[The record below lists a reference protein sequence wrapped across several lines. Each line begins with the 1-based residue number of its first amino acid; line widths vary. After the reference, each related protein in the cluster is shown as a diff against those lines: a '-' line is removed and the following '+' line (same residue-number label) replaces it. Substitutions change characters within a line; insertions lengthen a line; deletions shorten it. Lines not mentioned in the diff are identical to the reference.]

1 MDLVHTSD
9 ALAEQIKI
17 HGPSPST
24 QREVKLL
31 EKLSRYLRIT
41 DLLMRSSRRH
51 DIFNNI
57 EIIPVKLQPTK
68 GLTVEPDEA
77 IADATRRLL
86 STSRGQKLLNPAR
99 KTNFVDTMEL
109 IKHAAT
115 SNHPVHAEMQL
126 LGHYE
131 ITSSCLRPRVIS
143 SNKQACFLCN
153 LFFRVHGVFLMSSSH
168 GRLYEKWTLPRDLL
182 MSVPSSRSN
191 MFATIR
197 NFEDQISRRIEEE
210 LVSRRARL
218 PQPEESIIFP
228 SRTGSTSTVVPHPR
242 PYQDLEDRTSSG
254 SAEWKPFRDTGIS
267 LTSYRPSRSVMPSG
281 TSSWDPIYPG
291 NALRTGN
298 AYVVS
303 DKVLKLQQG
312 VPVCIVFSE
321 RTRDI
326 RVHTP
331 KIHLCLTTIPGYNSH
346 ESTTSR
352 CSEVTPSH
360 KNQPTVQVEWLSGE
374 HNRGSDQV
382 LHIKIEEI
390 GKGVDDM
397 RNLEQMPWPRSIEV
411 NHKSESIRMTYITRR
426 EGVAK
431 NSAAISSQKL
441 FHVSHSSVPELHD
454 LS

>member
-1 MDLVHTSD
+1 
-9 ALAEQIKI
+9 
-17 HGPSPST
+17 
-24 QREVKLL
+24 
-31 EKLSRYLRIT
+31 
-41 DLLMRSSRRH
+41 
-51 DIFNNI
+51 
-57 EIIPVKLQPTK
+57 
-68 GLTVEPDEA
+68 
-77 IADATRRLL
+77 
-86 STSRGQKLLNPAR
+86 
-99 KTNFVDTMEL
+99 
-109 IKHAAT
+109 
-115 SNHPVHAEMQL
+115 
-126 LGHYE
+126 
-131 ITSSCLRPRVIS
+131 
-143 SNKQACFLCN
+143 
-153 LFFRVHGVFLMSSSH
+153 
-168 GRLYEKWTLPRDLL
+168 
-182 MSVPSSRSN
+182 
-191 MFATIR
+191 
-197 NFEDQISRRIEEE
+197 
-210 LVSRRARL
+210 
-218 PQPEESIIFP
+218 
-228 SRTGSTSTVVPHPR
+228 
-242 PYQDLEDRTSSG
+242 
-254 SAEWKPFRDTGIS
+254 
-267 LTSYRPSRSVMPSG
+267 MPSG